1 MKKNIQPKYY
11 FNAKVSCAS
20 CGAEWETGST
30 VAEIRTEVCSNCH
43 PFYTGQQARI
53 LDREGQVERFYK
65 RLQVR
70 QDLVAEQKA
79 QSEAKTSPDRP
90 VAELGINAKAIAAL
104 QKANLNVVGDV
115 LKVLEG
121 GEKALLEV
129 DGFGRK
135 SLIDLKKELRKL
147 GYEIPA
153 AAEEIEL

>member
-1 MKKNIQPKYY
+1 MKKDIQPKYY
-11 FNAKVSCAS
+11 SNAKVSCAS

-30 VAEIRTEVCSNCH
+30 SPELRTEVCSNCH

-79 QSEAKTSPDRP
+79 QSDAKTSPDRP
-90 VAELGINAKAIAAL
+90 LAELGLNAKAIAAL
-104 QKANLNVVGDV
+104 EKAEMRVVGDV
-115 LKVLEG
+115 LKSLEG

-129 DGFGRK
+129 AGFGRK
-135 SLIDLKKELRKL
+135 SLIDLKKELRRM
-147 GYEIPA
+147 GYELPE
-153 AAEEIEL
+153 AAEEIQL

>member
-1 MKKNIQPKYY
+1 MKKDIQPKYY
-11 FNAKVSCAS
+11 SNAKVSCAS

-30 VAEIRTEVCSNCH
+30 VQEIRTEVCSNCH
-43 PFYTGQQARI
+43 PISTGQQARI

-70 QDLVAEQKA
+70 QDLVAEQKV
-79 QSEAKTSPDRP
+79 QSDAKTSPDRP
-90 VAELGINAKAIAAL
+90 VTELDINAKAVSAL
-104 QKANLNVVGDV
+104 VKAELNVVGDV
-115 LKVLEG
+115 LRVLEG

-135 SLIDLKKELRKL
+135 SLIDLKKELRRL

>member
-11 FNAKVSCAS
+11 SNAKVSCAS

-30 VAEIRTEVCSNCH
+30 VPEIRTEVCSNCH

-90 VAELGINAKAIAAL
+90 LSDLGITAKAVSAL
-104 QKANLNVVGDV
+104 QKANL
-115 LKVLEG
+115 
-121 GEKALLEV
+121 
-129 DGFGRK
+129 
-135 SLIDLKKELRKL
+135 
-147 GYEIPA
+147 
-153 AAEEIEL
+153 

>member
-1 MKKNIQPKYY
+1 MKKDIQPKYY
-11 FNAKVSCAS
+11 SNAKVSCAS

-30 VAEIRTEVCSNCH
+30 VQEIRTEVCSNCH

-90 VAELGINAKAIAAL
+90 VSELDINAKAISAL
-104 QKANLNVVGDV
+104 VKAELNVVGDV
-115 LKVLEG
+115 LRVLEG

-135 SLIDLKKELRKL
+135 SLIDLKKELRRL

>member
-1 MKKNIQPKYY
+1 MKKDIQPKYY
-11 FNAKVSCAS
+11 SNAKVSCAS

-30 VAEIRTEVCSNCH
+30 VQEIRTEVCSNCH

-79 QSEAKTSPDRP
+79 QSDAKTSPDRP
-90 VAELGINAKAIAAL
+90 VTELDINAKAVSAL
-104 QKANLNVVGDV
+104 VKAELNVVGDV
-115 LKVLEG
+115 LRVLEG

-135 SLIDLKKELRKL
+135 SLIDLKKELRRL

-153 AAEEIEL
+153 AAE

>member
-1 MKKNIQPKYY
+1 MKKDIQPKYY
-11 FNAKVSCAS
+11 SNAKVSCAS

-30 VAEIRTEVCSNCH
+30 VQEIQTEVCSNCH

-90 VAELGINAKAIAAL
+90 VSELDINAKAISAL
-104 QKANLNVVGDV
+104 VKAELNVVGDV
-115 LKVLEG
+115 LRVLEG

-135 SLIDLKKELRKL
+135 SLIDLKKELRRL

>member
-1 MKKNIQPKYY
+1 MKKDIQPKYY
-11 FNAKVSCAS
+11 SNAKVSCAS

-30 VAEIRTEVCSNCH
+30 VQEIRTEVCSNCH

-79 QSEAKTSPDRP
+79 QSDAKTSPDRP
-90 VAELGINAKAIAAL
+90 VTELDINAKAVSAL
-104 QKANLNVVGDV
+104 VKADLNVVGDV
-115 LKVLEG
+115 LRVLEG

-135 SLIDLKKELRKL
+135 SLIDLKKELRRL